1 MIRSCVA
8 LFLALALG
16 QPCFGQSEPKP
27 QKIVVNASG
36 GQMGEAM
43 RRAYVDLFSKQHG
56 VEVVLTSPPDFGKLR
71 AMVESGNAEWTV
83 TELSQDAFR
92 AAKMGLLHP
101 IDDRIGD
108 RSRYPPQAR
117 DKVLPTTSVYS

>member
-1 MIRSCVA
+1 MIRSCVS

-43 RRAYVDLFSKQHG
+43 RRSYVDLFSRQHG

-71 AMVESGNAEWTV
+71 AMVESGNVEWTV

-92 AAKMGLLHP
+92 AAKMGLLQQ
-101 IDDRIGD
+101 IDDRIVD
-108 RSRYPPQAR
+108 RSPYPQQAQ
-117 DKVLPTTSVYS
+117 DTFLLPTSV